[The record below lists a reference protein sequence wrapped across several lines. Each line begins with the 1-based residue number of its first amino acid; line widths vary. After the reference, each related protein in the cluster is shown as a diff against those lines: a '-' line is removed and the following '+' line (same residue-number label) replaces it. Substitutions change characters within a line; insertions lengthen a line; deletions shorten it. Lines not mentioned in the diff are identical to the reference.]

1 VKGRRSLSTMI
12 DLKQILRELYILD
25 ALFHVVIVQNNH
37 VQSHFLSSGLLENEG
52 VEKYVD

>member
-1 VKGRRSLSTMI
+1 MI